1 MSGGRGG
8 FVPVSSSPHA
18 SPRNMIDAISEIQQY
33 HIIERTGQDI
43 PSDFLTMRGTL
54 TFFLVGARS
63 GLWEGAFLALLLPLA
78 WGVWEEV
85 IPAFGGASDL
95 FGKCLV
101 FLFGFGISL
110 MMTVVF
116 GGILARYYGGNLT
129 RKAVNSLVWGRALS
143 LVAEGVL
150 VFLVFNLIVFLC
162 SPKNVF
168 FFCEAMRGFIDDPAS
183 LYSGIMGM
191 KEPLRKSAA
200 TQLIFSP
207 VLALIPFVTLRL
219 FGRRR

>member
-8 FVPVSSSPHA
+8 FVPISSSPHT
-18 SPRNMIDAISEIQQY
+18 SPRSMIDAISEIQQY

-54 TFFLVGARS
+54 TFFLVGFRS
-63 GLWEGAFLALLLPLA
+63 GFWEGAFLGLLLPLA

-85 IPAFGGASDL
+85 IPAFGGTADL

-110 MMTVVF
+110 MMTVVL
-116 GGILARYYGGNLT
+116 GGILASYYGGNLT
-129 RKAVNSLVWGRALS
+129 RKAVNSLVWGRAVS
-143 LVAEGVL
+143 LVAKGIL
-150 VFLVFNLIVFLC
+150 IFLVFNLLVFLC

-168 FFCEAMRGFIDDPAS
+168 FFCEAAGTLVADPAS
-183 LYSGIMGM
+183 LYYGIMGM

-200 TQLIFSP
+200 TQLALSP
-207 VLALIPFVTLRL
+207 ALSLIPFVTLRL
-219 FGRRR
+219 LGRGE

>member
-18 SPRNMIDAISEIQQY
+18 SPHNMIDAISEIQQY

-54 TFFLVGARS
+54 TFFLVGVRS
-63 GLWEGAFLALLLPLA
+63 GFWEGAFLALLLPLA

-116 GGILARYYGGNLT
+116 LEGYLRGTTGGTSRERPLT
-129 RKAVNSLVWGRALS
+129 
-143 LVAEGVL
+143 
-150 VFLVFNLIVFLC
+150 
-162 SPKNVF
+162 
-168 FFCEAMRGFIDDPAS
+168 
-183 LYSGIMGM
+183 
-191 KEPLRKSAA
+191 
-200 TQLIFSP
+200 
-207 VLALIPFVTLRL
+207 RL
-219 FGRRR
+219 FGEGRLAWWRMGSLYFWCLT

>member
-63 GLWEGAFLALLLPLA
+63 GFWEGAFLALLLPLA

-85 IPAFGGASDL
+85 IPGFRR
-95 FGKCLV
+95 
-101 FLFGFGISL
+101 GFGS
-110 MMTVVF
+110 F
-116 GGILARYYGGNLT
+116 
-129 RKAVNSLVWGRALS
+129 RKVPGFSFRFRDKSHDDGSFWRDTCEVLRGEPYEKGR
-143 LVAEGVL
+143 
-150 VFLVFNLIVFLC
+150 
-162 SPKNVF
+162 
-168 FFCEAMRGFIDDPAS
+168 
-183 LYSGIMGM
+183 
-191 KEPLRKSAA
+191 
-200 TQLIFSP
+200 
-207 VLALIPFVTLRL
+207 
-219 FGRRR
+219 